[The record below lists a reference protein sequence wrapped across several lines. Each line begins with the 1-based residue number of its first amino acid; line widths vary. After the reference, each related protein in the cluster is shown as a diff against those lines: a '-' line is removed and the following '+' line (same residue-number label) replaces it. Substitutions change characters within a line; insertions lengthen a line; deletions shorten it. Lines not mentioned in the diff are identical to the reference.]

1 MRAKRLPA
9 DMTALAGLAL
19 GNGIADLMHSGD

>member
-1 MRAKRLPA
+1 LPA